1 MLYRAAGE
9 SAASGHE
16 PSNAR
21 IVCRALLG
29 IWAYAAVS
37 GAIAVG
43 AGDFAAAAID
53 TSLPASWVRLGTAGV
68 AVVAAGLRGEKVLA
82 RIADWLRTP
91 SSPPQD
97 Q

>member
-1 MLYRAAGE
+1 MSYRAAAE
-9 SAASGHE
+9 SAADGHQ

-21 IVCRALLG
+21 IVCRALLA
-29 IWAYAAVS
+29 IWAYCTVS

-43 AGDFAAAAID
+43 AGDFAAAAVG

-82 RIADWLRTP
+82 RIANWLRAS
-91 SSPPQD
+91 SSPSQGR
-97 Q
+97 